1 MHLCI
6 QLSPWS
12 PCASWGDQMTLA
24 IWEEKLSKKTE
35 PGTYSL
41 SIFFTSSSL
50 PHLQNFNMKP
60 EASQIAEDRPKEKVR

>member
-1 MHLCI
+1 
-6 QLSPWS
+6 
-12 PCASWGDQMTLA
+12 MTLA

-41 SIFFTSSSL
+41 SLFFTSSSL